1 MAYLPREIPP
11 TPTPHRAIRAGL
23 VLIAAVCSFWLWGQS
38 LIAGAAGYPLEI
50 IELRS
55 RLPED
60 LIPILAPLAG
70 PDGTV
75 IGAQHSLFVRASPER
90 LADIRRALVELDRP
104 PRSLLI
110 QVRQVEDS
118 NRARSGV
125 AARIDEPVGG
135 GNTRIRVGPRGPGGS
150 RVIASAGERG
160 QQLALSQEVRALD
173 GHPAFIAVGTD
184 WPLPFRELD
193 WGPYGPV
200 VREGGVYRSARSGFS
215 VVPRVLGDRVTL
227 EIETQAAS
235 PAGRGALRS
244 GSVGSRVEAR
254 LGEWVSIGVSAQSQ
268 QSERRGLIFG
278 GSGRHETDSRVEIR
292 VLPAD

>member
-1 MAYLPREIPP
+1 MARLTRE
-11 TPTPHRAIRAGL
+11 THAPHRAARAGL
-23 VLIAAVCSFWLWGQS
+23 VLIAAVCSFWLWGQTS
-38 LIAGAAGYPLEI
+38 VAAAADYPLEV

-60 LIPILAPLAG
+60 LTPILAPLAG

-110 QVRQVEDS
+110 QVRQVEGS
-118 NRARSGV
+118 NRTRSGM

-135 GNTRIRVGPRGPGGS
+135 GNARIRVGPRGPGGS
-150 RVIASAGERG
+150 GFIASAGEHG
-160 QQLALSQEVRALD
+160 QQLALSQEVRGLD
-173 GHPAFIAVGTD
+173 GHPAFIAIGTD

-200 VREGGVYRSARSGFS
+200 VREGGVYRGAQNGFS

-227 EIETQAAS
+227 EIQTQAAS
-235 PAGRGALRS
+235 PAGRGALRR

-268 QSERRGLIFG
+268 QTERRGLTFG

-292 VLPAD
+292 VLPVE